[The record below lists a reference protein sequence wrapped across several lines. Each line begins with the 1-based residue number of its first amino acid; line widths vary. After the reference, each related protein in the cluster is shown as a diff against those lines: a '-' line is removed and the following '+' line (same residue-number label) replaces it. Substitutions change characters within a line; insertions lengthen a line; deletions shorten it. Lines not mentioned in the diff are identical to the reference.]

1 MGVADT
7 RSVKR
12 SIKRLQR
19 VRTWQLV
26 VVLFLMLFVSAT
38 FLRLNNIGMV
48 QRREAVI
55 VADKEGDTQTIQNR
69 LADLRA
75 YVSAHMNT
83 GGNSVYLVEEYARHK
98 AVRVQQAVQA
108 NVSDKEVINKKVDDI
123 CKPQYSGYNQGYVD
137 CFAREYAKYAPG
149 KDPISSIKPPDTEL
163 YRADFV
169 APLWSP
175 DFAGFSVV
183 ICVLLLLVIIG
194 RIISIII
201 LKILLKIKYQDI

>member
-1 MGVADT
+1 MADT

-26 VVLFLMLFVSAT
+26 VVLFLMLFIAAT

-83 GGNSVYLVEEYARHK
+83 GGNRVYLEEEYARHK
-98 AVRVQQAVQA
+98 AARVQEAVRA
-108 NVSDKEVINKKVDDI
+108 NTSEKEVINKKVDDI
-123 CKPQYSGYNQGYVD
+123 CKPRYSGYNQGYVD
-137 CFAREYAKYAPG
+137 CFAQEYAKYAPG
-149 KDPISSIKPPDTEL
+149 KDPVSSVKPPEAEL
-163 YRADFV
+163 YRAEFIS
-169 APLWSP
+169 PLWSP
-175 DFAGFSVV
+175 DFAGFSIVV
-183 ICVLLLLVIIG
+183 CILLLLVIIG
-194 RIISIII
+194 RIISVIV
-201 LKILLKIKYQDI
+201 LKILLKIKYQDV